1 MVARSRRR
9 EEKLY
14 TYADYCG
21 WTEEKR
27 CELIDGVVYD
37 MNAPLR
43 THQKVLGQFFFKFMS
58 FFEGKKCEVYP
69 APFDVRISYLGKN
82 DNEIFTVV
90 QPDISVIC
98 DPDKLDDKGCI
109 GVPDLVVEILS
120 PSSASYDNIKKRDLY
135 EKIGVRE
142 FWLVHPTDMLVTI
155 YNLEN
160 GVYGRP
166 RIFDRS
172 LIADSEIFKGL
183 EVKVSDIFGP
193 PPSLEECPE
202 PWRTE
207 ILSKNPILARADNH
221 PPPKNPSPR
230 KGGSHPPQ
238 KSVSV
243 SVSKSKS
250 SPSSNNHKKAV
261 TPTRSKGK

>member
-1 MVARSRRR
+1 MVARSSRK
-9 EEKLY
+9 ENKLY
-14 TYADYCG
+14 SYADYCS
-21 WTEEKR
+21 WADEKR

-43 THQKVLGQFFFKFMS
+43 VHQEVSGIFHFHLFS
-58 FFEGKKCEVYP
+58 FFQKKSCKVYA
-69 APFDVRISYLGKN
+69 APFDVRISYRGKN

-98 DPDKLDDKGCI
+98 DPEKLDDKGCI
-109 GVPDLVVEILS
+109 GSPDLVIEILS
-120 PSSASYDNIKKRDLY
+120 PSSASYDNIKKRSLY
-135 EKIGVRE
+135 EKVGVRE

-160 GVYGRP
+160 GVYGCP

-183 EVKVSDIFGP
+183 EIKISDVFGP

-207 ILSKNPILARADNH
+207 IV
-221 PPPKNPSPR
+221 PK
-230 KGGSHPPQ
+230 K
-238 KSVSV
+238 
-243 SVSKSKS
+243 SVSKSKPAS
-250 SPSSNNHKKAV
+250 ASKSPSKKTTERAN
-261 TPTRSKGK
+261 SQKSL